1 MNKKIIAL
9 TAALA
14 LLLTGCAGAP
24 KEKTLI
30 LSEPVAETAAPD
42 APAQMSFEVRKIN
55 RLSLEKLDPSG
66 IHPSLQEAVAGWID
80 NDNLIALSVQKA
92 QVGSA
97 DGAQTGE
104 VEQPTER
111 LVTQFVRINYQYGF
125 YDTALTLTDVEAEC
139 FDVSADGQYVALV
152 AGNALEIY
160 SLHSGSRVQQSVR
173 DVLASRVEFSETGD
187 GLYFTAAGD
196 QKQLERIAVSS
207 GIVDTVRGGKSY
219 RALAAGEKGVLY
231 YTIDQGKQNLGF
243 TDFTQSA
250 DDLLTDGR
258 AGSARMLSSGGALAV
273 YGGDLYLIS
282 ADGAEL
288 ISRGITA
295 FDLASDGMHIAF
307 AKLNDDGTT
316 DIRIGYW
323 GGARIIN
330 DKLTYKDFG
339 VAVGRMFFSPDMHKL
354 YLQGADD
361 GGVLS
366 AFTFEFK

>member
-111 LVTQFVRINYQYGF
+111 LVT
-125 YDTALTLTDVEAEC
+125 
-139 FDVSADGQYVALV
+139 
-152 AGNALEIY
+152 
-160 SLHSGSRVQQSVR
+160 
-173 DVLASRVEFSETGD
+173 
-187 GLYFTAAGD
+187 
-196 QKQLERIAVSS
+196 
-207 GIVDTVRGGKSY
+207 
-219 RALAAGEKGVLY
+219 
-231 YTIDQGKQNLGF
+231 
-243 TDFTQSA
+243 
-250 DDLLTDGR
+250 
-258 AGSARMLSSGGALAV
+258 
-273 YGGDLYLIS
+273 
-282 ADGAEL
+282 
-288 ISRGITA
+288 
-295 FDLASDGMHIAF
+295 
-307 AKLNDDGTT
+307 
-316 DIRIGYW
+316 
-323 GGARIIN
+323 
-330 DKLTYKDFG
+330 
-339 VAVGRMFFSPDMHKL
+339 
-354 YLQGADD
+354 
-361 GGVLS
+361 
-366 AFTFEFK
+366 